1 MSAFMHYLSYDF
13 KNGLREKSLLLLN
26 YLFPLGLFIMM
37 GFLLT
42 GVNPDFKTTII
53 PAMIIIS
60 TMSVTLLGMPN
71 PIVADRSAGV
81 YRSFKINGI
90 PASHIL
96 SVPPL
101 GNLVHLIILSVVITM
116 LGYPLFDGTLPVNWL
131 AFGSIILVQF
141 FAMAGLGMLIGVIS
155 PNGNMTVLFS
165 QLFFLPSMIIGGL
178 MMSFDYLSPT
188 MQRIA
193 LLLPATH
200 AMNAFRGL
208 AYGWE
213 TGFNPVW
220 SLAVLVAGG
229 FFAFFLAVLLFQW
242 DSHNPKRNRS
252 PFLGILALVPY
263 LISIFL
269 L

>member
-1 MSAFMHYLSYDF
+1 MAAFFHYLAYDF

-42 GVNPDFKTTII
+42 SVNPDFKTTII

-71 PIVADRSAGV
+71 PIVADRLAGV

-90 PASHIL
+90 PAAHIL
-96 SVPPL
+96 AVPPL
-101 GNLVHLIILSVVITM
+101 GNLVHVIIVSVVITI
-116 LGYPLFDGTLPVNWL
+116 LGYPLFDASLPINWP
-131 AFGSIILVQF
+131 AFVFIVLVQF
-141 FAMAGLGMLIGVIS
+141 FAMAGLGMLIGVVS
-155 PNGNMTVLFS
+155 PSGNTVVLFS

-178 MMSFDYLSPT
+178 MMSFDFLSPA

-213 TGFNPVW
+213 TSFSPVW
-220 SLAVLVAGG
+220 SLVVLLAGG
-229 FFAFFLAVLLFQW
+229 FVAFGLAVMLFQW
-242 DSHNPKRNRS
+242 DSRNVWRS
-252 PFLGILALVPY
+252 RPPILAILALLPY
-263 LISIFL
+263 LVSIIL
-269 L
+269 Y